1 MLIQSY
7 QPWLFMSL
15 IVSFQRPRGHYRSGS
30 DTTRL
35 SIVFLSRQVI
45 WAEGAARHLSL
56 RLLRLLPAL
65 PLSFPSVVPR
75 FLHRSLLR
83 LVLRQAHAL
92 LLSLVAQALR
102 NSLYTAALA
111 LSLATTT
118 FSLV

>member
-56 RLLRLLPAL
+56 RLLRLLP
-65 PLSFPSVVPR
+65 LSFPSVVPR

-102 NSLYTAALA
+102 NSLYTTALA